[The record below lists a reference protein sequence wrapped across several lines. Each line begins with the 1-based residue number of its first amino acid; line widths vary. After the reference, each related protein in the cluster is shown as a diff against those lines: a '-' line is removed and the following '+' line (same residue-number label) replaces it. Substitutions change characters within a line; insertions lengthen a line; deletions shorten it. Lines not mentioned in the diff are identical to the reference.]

1 MGQKDVKLPQVILM
15 GSQGEELILKRSQ
28 GLVQRTAFER
38 ACHYKSKAASQALS

>member
-1 MGQKDVKLPQVILM
+1 MGQEYEKPPQVILM

-28 GLVQRTAFER
+28 GLVQRTALKR